1 MFFDILNVWRARRK
15 IDGSSKLKICTVFK
29 AVYDITLLKSQRGLR
44 TKPLIDGSHQSTI
57 TSSAIMPDIRVSKNR
72 LKEWGAEVRDAFIC

>member
-44 TKPLIDGSHQSTI
+44 TKPLIDGSHQSTHHFI
-57 TSSAIMPDIRVSKNR
+57 GHQCRISACQIV
-72 LKEWGAEVRDAFIC
+72 